1 MKNIGGRLKEER
13 ERLGFS
19 QAKFASAC
27 GVGKTAQFNYE
38 SNLRW
43 PSGEYLY
50 LAGEL
55 GVDVGYLL
63 FSERTTSSTAYAL
76 GAANVLPFVAEKVGL
91 NIDALLWILQ
101 RAAESESKNW
111 GGDGLLIKQT
121 DFLYLVDELCSSG
134 DLLADVITAIAAAKH
149 ENNISLSLDK
159 NYTVTMMLYRAFKA
173 NGNIDKV
180 MVEDAVKLAA
190 S

>member
-1 MKNIGGRLKEER
+1 MENFGIRLKEER
-13 ERLGFS
+13 ERLGLS
-19 QAKFASAC
+19 QAKFALAC
-27 GVGKTAQFNYE
+27 GIGKTAQFNYE
-38 SNLRW
+38 SDARV
-43 PSGEYLY
+43 PDGTY
-50 LAGEL
+50 LANAGAL

-76 GAANVLPFVAEKVGL
+76 GAANILPLVAEKVGL
-91 NIDALLWILQ
+91 NIKALLWLLQ

-134 DLLADVITAIAAAKH
+134 DFFADVLNAIETAKH

-173 NGNIDKV
+173 SGNIDKDT
-180 MVEDAVKLAA
+180 VEDAVKLAA